1 MWNLSILLLLIWHLI
16 FMFLAFVGSYPP
28 SVSNSLKASKL
39 VSNEVVDEIQEFKDR
54 YFAHVINL
62 VWLFLPGLSY

>member
-1 MWNLSILLLLIWHLI
+1 
-16 FMFLAFVGSYPP
+16 MFLAFVGSYPP

-39 VSNEVVDEIQEFKDR
+39 VSNELVDEIQEFKDR